1 MRCRNNRMAAMLVVM
16 ALVVPL
22 PAASSDSVIFA
33 PTGVEADAR
42 GKARVAV
49 YGPSEARFDVV
60 VQRLIADAD
69 YELVVDG
76 IRVHTLRTNRGGR
89 AKARFATGSRGG
101 RVAMLGFDPRGAAVE
116 VRDVGG
122 ENVLV
127 ATLPGQR
134 SPDIACC
141 VPNDVGSGC
150 EDRSAGE
157 CTAIGGTVSSAPSCL
172 PDPCAPAAP
181 DPEVVCC
188 VGPDQCSLST
198 QPQCLAAGGSVID
211 AESCDADPC
220 TPTPPPDPEVACC
233 LAADACVIDTESG
246 CVTAGGSVSDASSCA
261 DNPCAPV
268 GPPSCADNCWSGF
281 LSCVNG
287 CTSTYCA
294 PFCQVDLGRCLDFC
308 PTAP

>member
-1 MRCRNNRMAAMLVVM
+1 MAAMLVVL

-33 PTGVEADAR
+33 PTGVEANAR

-134 SPDIACC
+134 PPDIACC
-141 VPNDVGSGC
+141 VPNDSGDEC
-150 EDRSAGE
+150 EDRSAAE
-157 CTAIGGTVSSAPSCL
+157 CADLGGTVSSAPSCL
-172 PDPCAPAAP
+172 PDPCVPETPA

-188 VGPDQCSLST
+188 NGPGECSLST
-198 QPQCLAAGGSVID
+198 QPLCLAGGGSVIE
-211 AESCDADPC
+211 AASCD
-220 TPTPPPDPEVACC
+220 
-233 LAADACVIDTESG
+233 
-246 CVTAGGSVSDASSCA
+246 

-268 GPPSCADNCWSGF
+268 GPPSCAENCWSGF